1 MTGFL
6 NPENGGSMTEGF
18 HVVSYER
25 DRSRTTDIHFLN
37 QEVAHQASQ
46 FHSSFPQYQR
56 TPLERLKNLAEV
68 LGVEEILV
76 KNESYRFGLNAFKVL
91 GGSFAIGK
99 YLAKRLGKD
108 LSELPFEVMTS
119 EAVQKELGKLTF
131 VTATDGNHGRGVAW
145 TANQLGQK
153 SVVYMPKGS
162 AQERLDNIR
171 KENSDASI
179 TDLRYDDTVRLASER
194 AKEPDCV
201 LVQDTSWDGYE
212 EIPTWIIQGY
222 TTMAQEVLEQ
232 MEEMG
237 IERPTHIF
245 LQAGVGSMPASLT
258 GFFANVYSDNQPQIC
273 IVEPNKADCIFRTAK
288 ARDGKR
294 HFVTE
299 EMNTI
304 MAGLACGEPC
314 PIAWDVLRDYADHFI
329 SFPDY
334 AAAKGMRI
342 LSSPVGDDRRVISGE
357 SGASAFGCAA
367 EILSNP
373 SLKEVREQLG
383 LDKDS
388 RLLFISTEGATDRK
402 NYQAIVW
409 DGRYES
415 YQK

>member
-1 MTGFL
+1 MTK
-6 NPENGGSMTEGF
+6 GF

-25 DRSRTTDIHFLN
+25 DRNRTTDIRFLN
-37 QEVAHQASQ
+37 QEVAQQASR

-99 YLAKRLGKD
+99 YLAKRLGRD

-171 KENSDASI
+171 RENSDASI

-194 AKEPDCV
+194 AKEPNCV

-212 EIPTWIIQGY
+212 EVPTWIIQGY
-222 TTMAQEVLEQ
+222 TTMAQEVVDQL
-232 MEEMG
+232 EEMG

-258 GFFANVYSDNQPQIC
+258 GFFANVYQDNQPQIC

-373 SLKEVREQLG
+373 SLEEVRKQLG
-383 LDKDS
+383 MDEHS

-402 NYQAIVW
+402 NYRAIVW